1 MKLFVVQLLWNDIVS
16 FKFLIARK
24 IRLHFSKRSR
34 KSIRVVRDK
43 ECIKI
48 YSSKTFAV
56 RPAEHRRLYTRIE
69 IHLLK
74 NIIEVLTTTPPEN
87 KANHCQ
93 KISKEQ
99 KLILNILITLFT
111 KTFFVKKNEPVG
123 LLFITHGNGESFNIK
138 HSVKN
143 F

>member
-1 MKLFVVQLLWNDIVS
+1 MQ
-16 FKFLIARK
+16 
-24 IRLHFSKRSR
+24 
-34 KSIRVVRDK
+34 DK

-48 YSSKTFAV
+48 YLSKTFAV